1 MLGDALSYL
10 KNSDDWIPTLVI
22 GGVLSV
28 LSALILP
35 AFILQGY
42 YVRVLRGAAKE
53 ERAAPSFTDWGGLA
67 VDGIKLFLINIVFA
81 LVVLIP
87 TLVVLF
93 AVFGVSSVT
102 TDPTTGAPNAA
113 AGIVGLL
120 ATLLVVAFG
129 LIVGYFAPAAYANFA
144 IEDSLGAAF
153 DLSTVLSGAATSEY
167 FKGWLLAIVAGVVLG
182 LVGAA
187 LSVVVVGIFVLFY
200 AQVVTYYLFGRGFAA
215 GLAKKRR
222 DVAESNF

>member
-53 ERAAPSFTDWGGLA
+53 ERAAPSFTDWGGLT
-67 VDGIKLFLINIVFA
+67 VDGIKLFLINIAYSIPLIVA
-81 LVVLIP
+81 WAAVLIP
-87 TLVVLF
+87 TS
-93 AVFGVSSVT
+93 VSTSVT
-102 TDPTTGAPNAA
+102 TPGAAPS
-113 AGIVGLL
+113 GGPGLL
-120 ATLLVVAFG
+120 GILGLLLALVLTVF
-129 LIVGYFAPAAYANFA
+129 VGYIVPAAYANFA
-144 IEDSLGAAF
+144 IEDSLRAAF
-153 DLSTVLSGAATSEY
+153 DLSTVVSGAATSEY
-167 FKGWLLAIVAGVVLG
+167 FKGWILAIVAGVVLF
-182 LVGAA
+182 LVGGA

-200 AQVVTYYLFGRGFAA
+200 AQVVIHYLFGRGFAA
-215 GLAKKRR
+215 GLGRKRR
-222 DVAESNF
+222 GVAESEF